1 MNVNEIP
8 TGDPAKVFT
17 GIRDVPIY
25 AGESSSGNRLPGG
38 PYRIPEVIA
47 IASIMLPA
55 LWWFKADP
63 DNGFGVLVG
72 AAALALAVT
81 IVLRIALPKQRPSL
95 ATRTR
100 FMLAS
105 LLPRQ
110 QCAAPPQTRSGD
122 VPQR

>member
-1 MNVNEIP
+1 MRSYRRPCQGFHRHPRRADLCGGVLVRQP
-8 TGDPAKVFT
+8 PA
-17 GIRDVPIY
+17 
-25 AGESSSGNRLPGG
+25 GG

-72 AAALALAVT
+72 AATLALAVT